1 MYASRTDGPFRP
13 VVSWVGV
20 FGAYP
25 DAVGNGLVPRAWR
38 RHRPRSMRDED
49 SEAGSWYGYFSV
61 TDLREL
67 AEPTPLTD
75 LRLWA
80 GDAPVSHGFV
90 PHGPTIV
97 VME

>member
-1 MYASRTDGPFRP
+1 MSPAAPHPERSRADH
-13 VVSWVGV
+13 
-20 FGAYP
+20 
-25 DAVGNGLVPRAWR
+25 R
-38 RHRPRSMRDED
+38 R
-49 SEAGSWYGYFSV
+49 

-80 GDAPVSHGFV
+80 GDAPVSQGFV